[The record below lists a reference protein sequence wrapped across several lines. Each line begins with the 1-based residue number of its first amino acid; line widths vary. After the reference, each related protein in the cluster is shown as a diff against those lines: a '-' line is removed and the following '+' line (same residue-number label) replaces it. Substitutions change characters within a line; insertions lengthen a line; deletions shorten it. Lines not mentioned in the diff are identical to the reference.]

1 MTIMFNSS
9 LLPHHRLRAY
19 GVALQLLDAVREAQ
33 ITDRTLRDHA
43 LRAAKAACLNCAE
56 GAARVTRADKA
67 RSYTVARGE
76 GIEAVAA
83 VEIASSTN
91 EARAAAVPRVV
102 ALGTE
107 LYAMLT
113 KLVR

>member
-1 MTIMFNSS
+1 MTKMFDSS
-9 LLPHHRLRAY
+9 LLPHRRLRAY
-19 GVALQLLDAVREAQ
+19 GVALQLLEAVRAAH

-56 GAARVTRADKA
+56 GAARATRAGG
-67 RSYTVARGE
+67 V
-76 GIEAVAA
+76 EAVAA
-83 VEIASSTN
+83 VEIASSAN
-91 EARAAAVPRVV
+91 QARAAAVPRVV

-113 KLVR
+113 KLVC

>member
-1 MTIMFNSS
+1 
-9 LLPHHRLRAY
+9 
-19 GVALQLLDAVREAQ
+19 
-33 ITDRTLRDHA
+33 
-43 LRAAKAACLNCAE
+43 
-56 GAARVTRADKA
+56 VTRTDKA

-91 EARAAAVPRVV
+91 QARAAAVPRVL

>member
-1 MTIMFNSS
+1 MTKKLDSS

-19 GVALQLLDAVREAQ
+19 GVARQLLEAVREAQ
-33 ITDRTLRDHA
+33 IADRTLRDHA

-56 GAARVTRADKA
+56 GAARGTRADKA
-67 RSYTVARGE
+67 RCYAVARAE

-91 EARAAAVPRVV
+91 EVWAAVVPRVV
-102 ALGTE
+102 ALGTQM
-107 LYAMLT
+107 YAMLT